1 MQRKIKP
8 NLTLVIIASLVS
20 LPPPDLVQAEIQRTQ
35 YEANGNYLLVEV
47 LKDDLVHFE
56 YGTES
61 APALD
66 KPIET
71 TDMVCKT
78 TDNVPIG
85 VCKTDYAG
93 ATQFAQEDNKLETQD
108 LQLQINLDNLYVTVI
123 DKTKNNVQLT
133 TISPLDLSQPKKGLA
148 FTRPPELD
156 VYGLGQ
162 QFRGEVSV
170 DWDNRTRESGDFGN
184 VMEGFNGG
192 ANGNTQIPI
201 AYVVKRG
208 TQQNYAIF
216 LDNQYKQRWDFSQQL
231 PAWKVETFGGK
242 LRFYVLTGP
251 DLLDLRKDFM
261 ELVGKPL
268 VPPKKMFGLWVSE
281 YGYDNWQ
288 ELDSKLTTLRDQ
300 HFPVDG
306 LVLDLQWFGG
316 ISANSD
322 DTRMGSLT
330 WDDSKFPNAKQKI
343 ADLKDTQGVG
353 VITIEEAYI
362 GKNRPEHS
370 KLNENGCLVKKADG
384 TPVYLTSN
392 PWWGKGGMIDY
403 TNDTCG
409 DYWYDEKRLALITDG
424 VMGHWTD
431 LGEPEM
437 YDPNG
442 KYAEGTEADAHNV
455 FNLKWVRSIHRG
467 YTTHQIQQ
475 RPFMLSRSG
484 AAGIQRFGA
493 VMWSGDIGAD
503 WKNLA
508 AHAANQANMSFSG
521 IDYYGADIGGF
532 HRNGINGDRLKDLY
546 TEWYAFGAMFDVPV
560 RPHTE
565 NLCNCKETAPDRVGE
580 DSSNLKNTQQR
591 YELIPYLYSLAHRA
605 HRYGEPVMPPLVM
618 YYQTDSNVLNR
629 GNEKMLGQN
638 LLAAAVTKE
647 GETEQDVYLP
657 ANTWFDWYTHQKI
670 ISNGEYLSKVPE
682 RGCDKSF
689 RLPLYAR
696 EGAIIPLAF
705 VDKQTMNALGKRQ
718 EGNLHNELVT
728 KIFAFGEGGAI
739 NNCKDPTPKAQNSFT
754 LYEDDGETIAYQ
766 TGAVRTT
773 DISQQRQGNE
783 VTVEISQATGTYVGA
798 PDARN
803 NVIKLVADRPTSQV
817 TLNDQK
823 LTELT
828 DATKFDL
835 ASTGWFNDKDNNT
848 VIVKTGVM
856 SVNEAK
862 KLVFTLNDKGTMT
875 TVAACP
881 PDPGAIKFSCKHG
894 DTTFGASV
902 YVVGNTPKLGLW
914 DPNKGV
920 KLEPNGP
927 YPTWTGDMS
936 GLPCD
941 TPVEWK
947 CIKRL
952 EGGNRS
958 VVEWEPAGNNVLS
971 KPCGGGTTEGDFR
984 P

>member
-1 MQRKIKP
+1 MQKKP
-8 NLTLVIIASLVS
+8 NLTLAIVAKLVFLTTPS
-20 LPPPDLVQAEIQRTQ
+20 LVQAEIQHTQ
-35 YEANGNYLLVEV
+35 YEANGNYLIIEV

-56 YGTES
+56 YGTGS

-66 KPIET
+66 KSIET

-78 TDNVPIG
+78 TDNVAAG

-93 ATQFAQEDNKLETQD
+93 ATQFAQDGNKLETQD
-108 LQLQINLDNLYVTVI
+108 LQLQINPDNLYVTVI

-133 TISPLDLSQPKKGLA
+133 TISPLDLNQPKKGLA
-148 FTRPPELD
+148 FTRPAELD

-162 QFRGEVSV
+162 QFRGDVSV
-170 DWDNRTRESGDFGN
+170 DWDNRTRESGEFGN

-201 AYVVKRG
+201 TYVVKRG

-216 LDNQYKQRWDFSQQL
+216 LDNQYKQRWDFSQQS
-231 PAWKVETFGGK
+231 PVWKVDVFGGK

-288 ELDSKLTTLRDQ
+288 EFDSKLTTLRDQ

-316 ISANSD
+316 INANSD

-330 WDDSKFPNAKQKI
+330 WDNSNFPNAKQKI
-343 ADLKDTQGVG
+343 TELKDTQGVG
-353 VITIEEAYI
+353 IITIEEAYI
-362 GKNRPEHS
+362 GKNLPEHS
-370 KLNENGCLVKKADG
+370 KLNERSCLVKQADG

-392 PWWGKGGMIDY
+392 PWWGKGGMLDY
-403 TNDTCG
+403 TNDACG
-409 DYWYDEKRLALITDG
+409 DYWYDEKRQPLINDG

-455 FNLKWVRSIHRG
+455 FNLKWVRSIYRG
-467 YTTHQIQQ
+467 YTTHQVQQ

-503 WKNLA
+503 WRNLA

-532 HRNGINGDRLKDLY
+532 HRNGVNGDRLKELY
-546 TEWYAFGAMFDVPV
+546 TEWYAFGAMFDVPI

-580 DSSNLKNTQQR
+580 ESSNLKNTQQR

-618 YYQTDSNVLNR
+618 YYQTDSNVRNI
-629 GNEKMLGQN
+629 GNEKMLGQS

-647 GETEQDVYLP
+647 GETKQDVYLP
-657 ANTWFDWYTHQKI
+657 AGTWFDWYTNQKI
-670 ISNGEYLSKVPE
+670 VSGGEYLSQVSE
-682 RGCDKSF
+682 RSCDQLF

-705 VDKQTMNALGKRQ
+705 VDDKTMNALGKRQ
-718 EGNLHNELVT
+718 DDSQHNELIV
-728 KIFAFGEGGAI
+728 KIFAAGEGETT
-739 NNCKDPTPKAQNSFT
+739 NNCKDPTPPAQNSFT

-773 DISQQRQGNE
+773 DISQQRRDNE
-783 VTVEISQATGTYVGA
+783 VTVEIGQATGTYANA

-803 NVIKLVADRPTSQV
+803 NVIKLVADRPTTQV

-823 LTELT
+823 LTEST
-828 DATKFDL
+828 DATQFEQ
-835 ASTGWFNDKDNNT
+835 ASTGWFKDKNNT

-856 SVNEAK
+856 SVNDAK

-875 TVAACP
+875 TVTDCIV
-881 PDPGAIKFSCKHG
+881 PGVVFSCKHG
-894 DTTFGASV
+894 DTNFGTSV
-902 YVVGNTPKLGLW
+902 YVVGNTPALGLW
-914 DPNKGV
+914 DPNTGI
-920 KLEPNGP
+920 KLKPDGP
-927 YPTWTGDMS
+927 YPTWTGKIS

-941 TPVEWK
+941 TPIEWK

-952 EGGNRS
+952 ESGDRR
-958 VVEWEPAGNNVLS
+958 VIEWEPGSNNRFS
-971 KPCGGGTTEGDFR
+971 KPCDGDITTEGDFQS
-984 P
+984 